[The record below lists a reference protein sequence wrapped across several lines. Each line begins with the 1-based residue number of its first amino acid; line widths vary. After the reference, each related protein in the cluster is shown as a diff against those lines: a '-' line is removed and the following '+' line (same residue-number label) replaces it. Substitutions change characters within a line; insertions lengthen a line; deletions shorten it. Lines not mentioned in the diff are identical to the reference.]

1 MPDEE
6 TTELE
11 ESITRDAT
19 DGIQS
24 ASGDGQSMTQ
34 MPLNGGMEY
43 LEHKESTAAS
53 AVGLGVRV
61 VRLIRPGAVES
72 HS

>member
-34 MPLNGGMEY
+34 MPLKDRMEY
-43 LEHKESTAAS
+43 LKHKKSTAAS
-53 AVGLGVRV
+53 AVGLGIRV
-61 VRLIRPGAVES
+61 VRLIPPGTV
-72 HS
+72 